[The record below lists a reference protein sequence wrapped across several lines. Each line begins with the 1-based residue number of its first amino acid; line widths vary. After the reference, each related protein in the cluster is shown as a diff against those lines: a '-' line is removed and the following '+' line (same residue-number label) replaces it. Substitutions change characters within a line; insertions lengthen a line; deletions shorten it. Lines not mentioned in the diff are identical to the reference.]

1 MIPKVTKLQKYSIA
15 YLSKKELDILKD
27 EIFNKEIYNIQLNSN
42 PVIYDLGSHI
52 GLSILYFKNKYPNS
66 TIYAFEPNPNIFPL
80 LEENI
85 QRNGIID
92 VHLFEVALSKRK
104 THSTLHID
112 SSGEDAFSTASF
124 KKDAWNGKQKTLP
137 IEIESDLLSNYLNKE
152 TDLLKMDIEGEEL
165 NVLSDLQ
172 RTSKLSL
179 VKNIIIEYHPGTQSK
194 LKEIIS
200 ILKQNSFTLKYKEEG
215 EEIQKPENK
224 LILIVGQKIS
234 DHS

>member
-27 EIFNKEIYNIQLNSN
+27 EIFNKEIYKIQLNSN
-42 PVIYDLGSHI
+42 PIIYDLGSHI

-85 QRNGIID
+85 QRNGITD
-92 VHLFEVALSKRK
+92 VHLFEVALSKK
-104 THSTLHID
+104 KASSKLYID
-112 SSGEDAFSTASF
+112 ASGEDAFSTASF

-172 RTSKLSL
+172 RTGKLSL

-234 DHS
+234 NHS